1 MNALPCITQADI
13 EDPVF
18 AAIATA
24 DEAQRQHLA
33 ALVGLDEDDDA
44 QMRRANAASYA
55 ETVAFERLTQVM
67 PTTLAG
73 LRALVERYAVEAE
86 ETERW
91 SAGGS
96 YLRHIARVLACESES
111 PFWPFERQF
120 PEFQQEVA
128 RAIPN
133 RLGGLS

>member
-1 MNALPCITQADI
+1 MNALPCITQADTD
-13 EDPVF
+13 DPVF
-18 AAIATA
+18 TAIAAA

-44 QMRRANAASYA
+44 QMRRANAASHA
-55 ETVAFERLTQVM
+55 ETIAFERLTQVM

-73 LRALVERYAVEAE
+73 LQALVERYAVEAE

-111 PFWPFERQF
+111 PFRPSERRF
-120 PEFQQEVA
+120 SESRQEVV
-128 RAIPN
+128 RLIPN
-133 RLGGLS
+133 QLGGSQ

>member
-1 MNALPCITQADI
+1 MTALRRITLTDT

-18 AAIATA
+18 AAIAAA

-44 QMRRANAASYA
+44 QMRRANAASSA

-73 LRALVERYAVEAE
+73 LKALVERYAVEAE

-111 PFWPFERQF
+111 PFCPSERQF
-120 PEFQQEVA
+120 PELKQELD
-128 RAIPN
+128 RPIPN

>member
-1 MNALPCITQADI
+1 MTALHRITQVDT

-18 AAIATA
+18 AAIAAA
-24 DEAQRQHLA
+24 DEAQRAHLA
-33 ALVGLDEDDDA
+33 ALDGLDEDDDV

-55 ETVAFERLTQVM
+55 ETVAFEKLTQVM

-73 LRALVERYAVEAE
+73 LKALVERYAFEAE

-96 YLRHIARVLACESES
+96 YLRHIARVLACESKS
-111 PFWPFERQF
+111 PFWPSERQF
-120 PEFQQEVA
+120 LELGQEVA
-128 RAIPN
+128 RPIPF

>member
-1 MNALPCITQADI
+1 MTALHRITQADT

-18 AAIATA
+18 AAIAAA
-24 DEAQRQHLA
+24 DEAQRAHLA
-33 ALVGLDEDDDA
+33 ALDGLDEDDDA

-55 ETVAFERLTQVM
+55 ETVAFERLMQVM

-91 SAGGS
+91 SVGGS
-96 YLRHIARVLACESES
+96 YLRHIARVLACESKS
-111 PFWPFERQF
+111 PFRPSERQF
-120 PEFQQEVA
+120 PESRQEVV
-128 RAIPN
+128 RLIPN

>member
-1 MNALPCITQADI
+1 MTALHRITQADT

-18 AAIATA
+18 AAIAAA

-73 LRALVERYAVEAE
+73 LQALVERYAVEAE

-96 YLRHIARVLACESES
+96 YLRHIARVLACESKS
-111 PFWPFERQF
+111 PFWPSARRFSESRQD
-120 PEFQQEVA
+120 VV
-128 RAIPN
+128 RLIPN